1 MSWIA
6 LDDVVHA
13 IAFAMHHT
21 GIVGAVN
28 VVSPEPVRN
37 ATFAHALGV
46 AVHRPAIV
54 PAPAF
59 ALRLVLGEVADAA
72 LLASQRVTPSVL
84 GAHGY
89 PYRVRSLPEAFAG
102 I

>member
-1 MSWIA
+1 
-6 LDDVVHA
+6 
-13 IAFAMHHT
+13 
-21 GIVGAVN
+21 
-28 VVSPEPVRN
+28 VSPEPVRN
-37 ATFAHALGV
+37 ATFAHALGA

-72 LLASQRVTPSVL
+72 LLASQRASPAVL
-84 GAHGY
+84 QAHDY
-89 PYRVRSLPEAFAG
+89 PYRVRSLPQAFAE